1 MVSGIGR
8 LVPFANA
15 FMTATGAGRT
25 MPDSSRTELAAQLIP
40 MLQEIQEELGYIA
53 PEAVMWLSERLGV
66 SPQEIYGVATFYNFF
81 RLNPPGRHEIRV
93 CLGTACHVGG
103 GEKLLDTIRE
113 KLGIEP
119 GETTPNGRFSLERVA
134 CVGACALAPAIVID
148 GEVHGRMTQRSLK
161 RLLDRMDREDKA
173 SMGAKKD

>member
-1 MVSGIGR
+1 
-8 LVPFANA
+8 
-15 FMTATGAGRT
+15 
-25 MPDSSRTELAAQLIP
+25 MPDQTRAELASRLIP

-53 PEAVMWLSERLGV
+53 PEAVEWLSEHLGV
-66 SPQEIYGVATFYNFF
+66 SKQEIFGVATFYNFF
-81 RLNPPGRHEIRV
+81 RLNPPGRHEIHV

-119 GETTPNGRFSLERVA
+119 GETTPDGRFSLERVA
-134 CVGACALAPAIVID
+134 CVGACALAPTVVVD

-161 RLLDRMDREDKA
+161 RLLDRIEREDREA
-173 SMGAKKD
+173 MGGK